1 MTQVKRKKAPPSPS
15 PATDSKPVKQPKAAA
30 KPVAEVRDETT
41 PTADSLFHG
50 VEIVGNRKK
59 GGTARHPITAI
70 LTLDQIQVVK
80 GFNPRSDVGDIESL
94 AKSIKADGLL
104 SSLVVR
110 PSAKEGKFDLIA
122 GERRYRALQS
132 LGWADGVPVL
142 IRSDLLGEDERALA
156 VAVAENSEDG
166 RSNLNPIEIGR
177 VVQKLR
183 DEHGWEPL
191 RIAKECGM
199 HPQKVRR
206 ALALMGTP
214 ESVRVRIEDGTISA
228 NAGLEIARLDKTA
241 QTDVVKVIVEE
252 GGASSAADIRRIRK
266 QIATQ
271 QNVEE
276 TALKG
281 PKTTKKGTAPKRAP
295 TAWRGSREKQETL
308 QRICAHLA
316 GMEKD
321 ESNGLFIE
329 QRAFAVVLLWDRG
342 DLQSLDIPD
351 LDSTAPAAK
360 KANKVLWAAINAE
373 AAKAPVTE
381 STAPDEEVEVESD
394 DDGEQG

>member
-1 MTQVKRKKAPPSPS
+1 MTTQVKRKKAPVATEAKLPKPAAEAAPTTQPSS
-15 PATDSKPVKQPKAAA
+15 S
-30 KPVAEVRDETT
+30 
-41 PTADSLFHG
+41 SLFHG

-59 GGTARHPITAI
+59 GGTARHPVTAV
-70 LTLDQIQVVK
+70 LTLDQIQVMK
-80 GFNPRSDVGDIESL
+80 GFNPRADVGDIESL

-122 GERRYRALQS
+122 GERRYRALSS
-132 LGWADGVPVL
+132 LGWTDGVPVL

-214 ESVRVRIEDGTISA
+214 ESVRMRIADGTISA
-228 NAGLEIARLDKTA
+228 NAGLEIARLEKGA
-241 QTDVVKVIVEE
+241 QNEVVKVIVEE

-281 PKTTKKGTAPKRAP
+281 PKTTKSGSVAKRVP
-295 TAWRGSREKQETL
+295 TAWRGSREKQEML
-308 QRICAHLA
+308 QNICAHLA
-316 GMEKD
+316 TLPKN
-321 ESNGLFIE
+321 ESDATFLE
-329 QRAFAVVLLWDRG
+329 QRAFAIALLWDRG
-342 DLQSLDIPD
+342 DLQSLDIPSVD
-351 LDSTAPAAK
+351 DPAPSAK

-373 AAKAPVTE
+373 AAKAPAPTE
-381 STAPDEEVEVESD
+381 GAPDEESD
-394 DDGEQG
+394 EADDGDEG